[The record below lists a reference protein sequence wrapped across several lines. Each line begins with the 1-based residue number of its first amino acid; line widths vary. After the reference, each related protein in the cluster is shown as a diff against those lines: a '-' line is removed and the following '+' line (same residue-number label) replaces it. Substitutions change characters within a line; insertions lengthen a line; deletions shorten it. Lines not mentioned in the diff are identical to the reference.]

1 MFIEG
6 NENPENGKTEK
17 QNDPGFLLW
26 S

>member
-6 NENPENGKTEK
+6 NENPKKQNTEK